1 MWIETFPPA
10 TTHSAL
16 PVTPHVGVWIETRY
30 FPAVYTVSSVT
41 PHVGVWIE
49 TWLSRCLDFRRF
61 VTPHVGVWIETYRIN
76 PSSYYNRHTSCRC
89 VDWNLIV
96 RWQICIMLVTPHVGV
111 WIETS
116 LRSSVHFT
124 FGVTPHVGVWI
135 ETFPFLGSITSLSHT
150 SCRCVDWN
158 FKMLMTAD
166 TNTAVTPHVGVWI
179 ET

>member
-1 MWIETFPPA
+1 MWIETSQEQYHRTDTNSHTSCRCVDWNVTDQMLSRSDNVTPHVGVWIETFPPA

-111 WIETS
+111 WIETNRWWNMQAP
-116 LRSSVHFT
+116 L
-124 FGVTPHVGVWI
+124 
-135 ETFPFLGSITSLSHT
+135 TSH
-150 SCRCVDWN
+150 
-158 FKMLMTAD
+158 LM
-166 TNTAVTPHVGVWI
+166 
-179 ET
+179 